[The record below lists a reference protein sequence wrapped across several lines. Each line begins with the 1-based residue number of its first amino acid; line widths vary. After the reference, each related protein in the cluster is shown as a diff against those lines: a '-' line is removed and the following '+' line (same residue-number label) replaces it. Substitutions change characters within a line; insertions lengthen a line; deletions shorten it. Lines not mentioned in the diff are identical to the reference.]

1 MPTTAFLLTLLAAIL
16 HAAWN
21 LVVKSADD
29 RLVSALAVT
38 WGAAVVNL
46 PVLLFAGPPSADVLP
61 YLIPSSLVHTAY
73 ILSLVK
79 AYERADFAL
88 SYPLAR
94 GTAPLL
100 VSIGGV
106 VFADDTLPLL
116 GIVGVSLVAGGI
128 LSLIHMP
135 RPGQHIDAALVT
147 GLCIATYTVIDGT
160 AVRATG
166 DSLRYLAAL
175 FLLQAIVLTGVIL
188 VSRRGHIRVGADQW
202 RTFVVG
208 GGSSALAYLLV
219 LIASQEAPLGLV
231 SGVRE
236 LSVVFGVIGAA
247 LLLGEHVSTRH
258 AVSVATAVAGAI
270 LIGLT

>member
-1 MPTTAFLLTLLAAIL
+1 MPTTAFLLTLLAAVL

-21 LVVKSADD
+21 LVVKSSDD

-46 PVLLFAGPPSADVLP
+46 PVLVFAGPPSADVLP
-61 YLIPSSLVHTAY
+61 YLVPSSLVHTAY
-73 ILSLVK
+73 LLSLAK

-100 VSIGGV
+100 VSVGGV

-147 GLCIATYTVIDGT
+147 GLCIAAYTVIDGT

-175 FLLQAIVLTGVIL
+175 FLLQAVILTGVVL
-188 VSRRGHIRVGADQW
+188 AARRGRLTVGPDQW
-202 RTFVVG
+202 RTFVIG
-208 GGSSALAYLLV
+208 GGASALAYLLV
-219 LIASQEAPLGLV
+219 LIASEEAPLGLV

-236 LSVVFGVIGAA
+236 LSVVFGVVAGAH
-247 LLLGEHVSTRH
+247 LLGEHVSTRH
-258 AVSVATAVAGAI
+258 AVSVATAVGGAI
-270 LIGLT
+270 LIGIT

>member
-1 MPTTAFLLTLLAAIL
+1 MSTTAFLLTLLAAIL

-21 LVVKSADD
+21 LVVKTSDD

-38 WGAAVVNL
+38 WGAAVVSL
-46 PVLLFAGPPSADVLP
+46 PVLVFAGPPSADVLP
-61 YLIPSSLVHTAY
+61 YLLPSSLVHTTY
-73 ILSLVK
+73 LISLAK

-94 GTAPLL
+94 GMAPLL
-100 VSIGGV
+100 VSVGGV
-106 VFADDTLPLL
+106 VFANDMLPLL
-116 GIVGVSLVAGGI
+116 GIVGVALVAGGI
-128 LSLIHMP
+128 LSLVHMP

-147 GLCIATYTVIDGT
+147 GLCIAAYTVIDGT

-175 FLLQAIVLTGVIL
+175 FLLQAVVLTGVVL
-188 VSRRGHIRVGADQW
+188 LLRRGRFEAGAGQW
-202 RTFVVG
+202 QTVLIG
-208 GGSSALAYLLV
+208 GGASALAYLLV

-236 LSVVFGVIGAA
+236 LSVVFGVVAGAH
-247 LLLGEHVSTRH
+247 LLGEHVSRRH
-258 AVSVATAVAGAI
+258 AVSVATAVFGAI

>member
-1 MPTTAFLLTLLAAIL
+1 MPTTAFVLTLLAAAL

-21 LVVKSADD
+21 LVVKSSDD
-29 RLVSALAVT
+29 RLVSALAIT

-46 PVLLFAGPPSADVLP
+46 PVLVVAGPPSADVLP
-61 YLIPSSLVHTAY
+61 YLVPSALVHTAY
-73 ILSLVK
+73 LLSLAK

-100 VSIGGV
+100 VSVGGV
-106 VFADDTLPLL
+106 VLADDTLPLL

-147 GLCIATYTVIDGT
+147 GLCIATYTVIDGM
-160 AVRATG
+160 AVRTTG

-175 FLLQAIVLTGVIL
+175 FLLQAVILTGVVL
-188 VSRRGHIRVGADQW
+188 TARQGHLTVGADQW
-202 RTFVVG
+202 STFIIG
-208 GGSSALAYLLV
+208 GGASALAYLLV

-236 LSVVFGVIGAA
+236 LSVVFGLVAGAH
-247 LLLGEHVSTRH
+247 LLGEHVSTRH
-258 AVSVATAVAGAI
+258 AVSVATAVGGAI
-270 LIGLT
+270 LIGIT